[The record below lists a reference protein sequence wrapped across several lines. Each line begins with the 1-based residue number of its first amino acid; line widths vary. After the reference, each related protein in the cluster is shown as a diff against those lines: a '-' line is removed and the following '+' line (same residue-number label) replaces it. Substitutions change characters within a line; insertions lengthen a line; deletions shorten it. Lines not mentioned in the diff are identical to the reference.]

1 MFIDSFYTFL
11 GQLVVFV
18 AILIV
23 ILFIIVLILGLFI
36 ARKNKIKFPRFIL
49 FIVDLL
55 YSPFKTIAQLLKLD
69 EHLIDDI
76 AIKVRDEINKEK
88 FKEIPA
94 EKTLIFLPHCLR
106 HRDCPATLQ
115 KEGLNCTECGLCSI
129 GVIKKKAEPLGYK
142 LYIVPGSSFVKK
154 IVMENK
160 FKAVIGVACHED
172 LNQMMMLLSDFC
184 PQGVLLEKTGC
195 FETKVNV
202 KKVFEKIDSKNKS

>member
-1 MFIDSFYTFL
+1 MLMDSFYMFL
-11 GQLVVFV
+11 GELVVLLVF
-18 AILIV
+18 LIV
-23 ILFIIVLILGLFI
+23 ILFIAILILGVVLVQ
-36 ARKNKIKFPRFIL
+36 KNIILFPRFQL

-55 YSPFKTIAQLLKLD
+55 YSPFKTIANLLKLD

-76 AIKVRDEINKEK
+76 AIKVRDDINKEK
-88 FKEIPA
+88 FKKIPA

-142 LYIVPGSSFVKK
+142 LYIVPGGSFVKK
-154 IVMENK
+154 IVMEKK

-184 PQGVLLEKTGC
+184 PQGVLIEKTGC

-202 KKVFEKIDSKNKS
+202 KKVFEKIESKY